1 MATSGQNGNP
11 EHWRALYIAA
21 LHEASG
27 DELPQRIRDAE
38 KAIVDEI
45 QRAGGFQ
52 MHHQPL
58 LDALLALLDLEKIS
72 RLDGH
77 AKQSK
82 RSVE

>member
-1 MATSGQNGNP
+1 MATNGQNGNP

-21 LHEASG
+21 LHEASS

-45 QRAGGFQ
+45 EGAGGFQ

-72 RLDGH
+72 QLDGH
-77 AKQSK
+77 ATQSK

>member
-1 MATSGQNGNP
+1 MATNGQNGDP
-11 EHWRALYIAA
+11 EHWRALCRAA
-21 LHEASG
+21 LHEASS
-27 DELPQRIRDAE
+27 DKLPQRIRDAE

-58 LDALLALLDLEKIS
+58 LDALFALLNLEKIS
-72 RLDGH
+72 QLDGH
-77 AKQSK
+77 ATQIK

>member
-1 MATSGQNGNP
+1 MATNGQNGNP

-21 LHEASG
+21 LHEASR

-52 MHHQPL
+52 MHH
-58 LDALLALLDLEKIS
+58 
-72 RLDGH
+72 
-77 AKQSK
+77 
-82 RSVE
+82 

>member
-1 MATSGQNGNP
+1 MATNGQNGNP

-21 LHEASG
+21 LHEASS

-72 RLDGH
+72 QLDGH
-77 AKQSK
+77 ATQSK